1 MYAYP
6 VHSSVPAPCTAARAS
21 WKSAVS
27 GCLAWGLKTH
37 PIVTGTAVLALSG
50 AVLVGGV
57 SLAVLAVNLPLYLA
71 ALLL

>member
-6 VHSSVPAPCTAARAS
+6 VHSPVPAPCTTARAS

-27 GCLAWGLKTH
+27 GCLARGLKAH

-50 AVLVGGV
+50 TVLVGGV
-57 SLAVLAVNLPLYLA
+57 TLAVLAVNLPLYLA

>member
-6 VHSSVPAPCTAARAS
+6 VHSSVPRPPHRS
-21 WKSAVS
+21 PSQLEIGRQW
-27 GCLAWGLKTH
+27 LPRLGLKTH

-57 SLAVLAVNLPLYLA
+57 SLAVLAVNLPL
-71 ALLL
+71 

>member
-1 MYAYP
+1 
-6 VHSSVPAPCTAARAS
+6 
-21 WKSAVS
+21 
-27 GCLAWGLKTH
+27 
-37 PIVTGTAVLALSG
+37 VTGTAVLALSG